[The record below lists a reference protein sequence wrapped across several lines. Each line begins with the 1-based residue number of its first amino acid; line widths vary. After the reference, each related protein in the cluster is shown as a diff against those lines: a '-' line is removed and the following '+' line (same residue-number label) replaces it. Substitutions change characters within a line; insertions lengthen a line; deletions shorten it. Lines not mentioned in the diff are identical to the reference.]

1 MDIVIPKPV
10 AARDRRPRLTVHSAA
25 TIRNPL
31 KGGMVMGNT
40 HVMTDAEE
48 TGTHPQIRK
57 ISYADVIDALRRGL
71 DDFREKPSHY
81 VFLCLIYPIVGI
93 VLLTW
98 TSGGNALQLIYPL
111 MAGFALLGPIA
122 AIGLYEI
129 SRRREQQMDTSWR
142 HALGVLR
149 SPALRSILAV
159 GGMLV
164 VLFVI
169 WMYAA
174 QAIYQSI
181 FGAAAPVSM
190 TVFLADVLTTP
201 QGWALILVGNVAG
214 FVFAL
219 VALCTS
225 VVAFPLLLDRNVGAA
240 VAVETSMRAVAVN
253 PLPMVFWGLI
263 VAVALLVGSIPF
275 LVGLAIVMPILGHAT
290 WHLYRKVVE
299 PAGRS

>member
-1 MDIVIPKPV
+1 
-10 AARDRRPRLTVHSAA
+10 
-25 TIRNPL
+25 
-31 KGGMVMGNT
+31 MGNAR
-40 HVMTDAEE
+40 VVTDAEDPAA
-48 TGTHPQIRK
+48 HPQIRK
-57 ISYADVIDALRRGL
+57 IAYADVMDALRLGL
-71 DDFREKPSHY
+71 EDFREKPSHY
-81 VFLCLIYPIVGI
+81 VFLCLIYPVVGI

-98 TSGGNALQLIYPL
+98 TSGGNALQLVYPL

-129 SRRREQQMDTSWR
+129 SRRRELHLDTSWR

-174 QAIYQSI
+174 QAIYQNI
-181 FGAAAPVSM
+181 FGAAAPASM
-190 TVFLADVLTTP
+190 TTFMGDVLTTP
-201 QGWALILVGNVAG
+201 QGWALILIGNAAG

-219 VALCTS
+219 IALCTG
-225 VVAFPLLLDRNVGAA
+225 VVAFPLLVDRNVGSI
-240 VAVETSMRAVAVN
+240 VAVETSMRAVAAN
-253 PLPMVFWGLI
+253 PLPMILWGLI
-263 VAVALLVGSIPF
+263 VAIALLVGSIPF

-299 PAGRS
+299 PAGGG

>member
-1 MDIVIPKPV
+1 M
-10 AARDRRPRLTVHSAA
+10 A
-25 TIRNPL
+25 
-31 KGGMVMGNT
+31 NT
-40 HVMTDAEE
+40 HTLTEADNTAA
-48 TGTHPQIRK
+48 HPQIRK
-57 ISYADVIDALRRGL
+57 IDYADVFEALRLGL
-71 DDFREKPSHY
+71 ADFREKPSHY
-81 VFLCLIYPIVGI
+81 VFLCLIYPVVGI

-98 TSGGNALQLIYPL
+98 TSGGNALQLVYPL

-129 SRRREQQMDTSWR
+129 SRRRELHMDTSWR

-149 SPALRSILAV
+149 SPSLRSILAV

-181 FGAAAPVSM
+181 FGAAAPASAA
-190 TVFLADVLTTP
+190 TFLSDVLTTP

-219 VALCTS
+219 IALCIS
-225 VVAFPLLLDRNVGAA
+225 VVAFPLLLDRNVGSH
-240 VAVETSMRAVAVN
+240 VAVETSMRAVAAN
-253 PLPMVFWGLI
+253 PLPMILWGLI
-263 VAVALLVGSIPF
+263 VAVALLIGSIPF
-275 LVGLAIVMPILGHAT
+275 LIGLAVVMPILGHAT
-290 WHLYRKVVE
+290 WHLYRKVVA
-299 PAGRS
+299 PADR